1 MPTLMNK
8 VSLSFICLIFLLSL
22 NNLAQEISSTK
33 EQIQLALQAAPQELR
48 ADASVWGYTEEGA
61 LEMLKEGSNHLVC
74 LGDDPGKEG
83 ISVACYHKSLEP
95 FMSRGREL
103 KAEGKSRDEVFQT
116 REAEAKNGTLIMPR
130 DPATLFVLSGKEAQ
144 FFPEADSLA
153 GANLRY
159 VVYIPF
165 ATAES
170 TGLPT
175 QPRVPGEPWIMFPGT
190 HGAHIMVTPPR
201 K

>member
-1 MPTLMNK
+1 MK
-8 VSLSFICLIFLLSL
+8 KIAFSLFCLISLLPLYSQS
-22 NNLAQEISSTK
+22 QEIPSADK
-33 EQIQLALQAAPQELR
+33 QIQLAIQAAPQELR
-48 ADASVWGYTEEGA
+48 EGATVWGYTAEGV
-61 LEMLKEGSNHLVC
+61 LSTLKEGTNHLVC
-74 LGDDPGKEG
+74 LGDDPANEG

-95 FMSRGREL
+95 FMARGREL

-116 REAEAKNGTLIMPR
+116 REAEAKNGTLLMPR
-130 DPATLFVLSGKEAQ
+130 DPATLFVLSGKEAE

-153 GANLRY
+153 GASLRY

>member
-1 MPTLMNK
+1 MKNFIFPL
-8 VSLSFICLIFLLSL
+8 LICLFCIPIFSV
-22 NNLAQEISSTK
+22 AQSIPSAS
-33 EQIQLALQAAPQELR
+33 EQIKLAVHASPANLR
-48 ADASVWGYTEEGA
+48 AGAAVWGYDEKGELAT
-61 LEMLKEGSNHLVC
+61 LREGSNIMVC
-74 LGDDPGKEG
+74 LGDDPTKEG

-103 KAEGKSRDEVFQT
+103 RKIGKDTEEVT
-116 REAEAKNGTLIMPR
+116 AMREAEAKSGALPMPES
-130 DPATLFVLSGKEAQ
+130 PATLYVLSGKEAQ
-144 FFPEADSLA
+144 FFPDQDSLA

-175 QPRVPGEPWIMFPGT
+175 QPSVPGEPWIMFPGT
-190 HGAHIMVTPPR
+190 HNAHIMITPPR